1 MCNDFS
7 LWLAIKARAWKGV
20 DQKCSLGVTFTLPRM
35 WENVR
40 EWAHTFPSGFTLWKL
55 ETQWTFK
62 SSNSNLKVQNSLDWK
77 LPYIIINILRLRCL
91 KCVCMIHLSTSNTS
105 YGQKKGWESKCQ
117 FDPSPLKIRNHL
129 KLRACRRS
137 VIYHWRA
144 FNNGYNFAIDLI
156 SIRGF
161 HKKLLVSK
169 VVEIIISRIIGLLTW
184 ESREKCHLN
193 VAFMVCHKEYYKREN
208 CDFP

>member
-1 MCNDFS
+1 M
-7 LWLAIKARAWKGV
+7 
-20 DQKCSLGVTFTLPRM
+20 
-35 WENVR
+35 
-40 EWAHTFPSGFTLWKL
+40 
-55 ETQWTFK
+55 
-62 SSNSNLKVQNSLDWK
+62 
-77 LPYIIINILRLRCL
+77 
-91 KCVCMIHLSTSNTS
+91 
-105 YGQKKGWESKCQ
+105 
-117 FDPSPLKIRNHL
+117 
-129 KLRACRRS
+129 
-137 VIYHWRA
+137 IYHWRA